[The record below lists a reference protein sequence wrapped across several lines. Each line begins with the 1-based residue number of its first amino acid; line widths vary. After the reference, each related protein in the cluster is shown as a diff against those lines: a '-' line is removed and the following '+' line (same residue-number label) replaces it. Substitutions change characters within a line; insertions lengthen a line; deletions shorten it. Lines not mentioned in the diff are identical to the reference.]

1 MIVHEERLL
10 NVREVTELIGV
21 SRSTLHRMVSD
32 NRFPTPIRVG
42 LRAVRWRLS
51 EVLVWMESRPAATYN
66 NWQ

>member
-1 MIVHEERLL
+1 MHEERLL

-21 SRSTLHRMVSD
+21 SKSTLHRMVSA
-32 NRFPTPIRVG
+32 NRFPRPIRVG

-51 EVLVWMESRPAATYN
+51 EVLAWMESRPPALED

>member
-1 MIVHEERLL
+1 MVVHEERLL

-32 NRFPTPIRVG
+32 NRFPRPIRVG

-51 EVLVWMESRPAATYN
+51 EVLAWMESCQPAMED

>member
-1 MIVHEERLL
+1 MVVHEERLL

-21 SRSTLHRMVSD
+21 SRSTLHRMVSA
-32 NRFPTPIRVG
+32 NRFPSPIRVG